1 MATTALVSGFCLCLL
16 LFSLIAQPSNR
27 ERLAVMEVQ
36 RTDLQKVVERMDVK
50 LTEQD
55 SKINDLSGKL
65 SWLYG
70 GVATIGGLLVALQA
84 LPMLLDRHKG
94 R

>member
-1 MATTALVSGFCLCLL
+1 
-16 LFSLIAQPSNR
+16 
-27 ERLAVMEVQ
+27 MEVQ